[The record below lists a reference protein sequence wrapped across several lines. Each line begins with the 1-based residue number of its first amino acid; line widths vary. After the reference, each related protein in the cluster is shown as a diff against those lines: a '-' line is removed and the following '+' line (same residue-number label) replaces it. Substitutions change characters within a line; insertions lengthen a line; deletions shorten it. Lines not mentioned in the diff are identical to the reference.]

1 MFLEFGTFRILLYI
15 CSMEKSGIY
24 QIKNKVNSK
33 SYIGSSIR
41 LSKRWRRH
49 LTDLKCNVHH
59 SLALQRAFHKY
70 GYDNF
75 EFIIL
80 ENCEENKLLEREQ
93 HYLNSIKPEYNICKT
108 AGNCLGIT
116 HSEETKQK
124 RKVSNK
130 VYWDKVGRP
139 FKDKIKIIKEQNSL
153 IRQQKEQRNL
163 QIIKDLK
170 SGIRQDIIAEKYNL
184 SPSVI
189 TQLKKKYCS
198 EVNNKEIRRGSNNN
212 FSKLTEEQVKEIKYL
227 LRDKVK
233 QQTIA
238 DKYNV
243 KLRTIKAIQS
253 GQNWNHIK
261 IEE

>member
-1 MFLEFGTFRILLYI
+1 MLLNLVHSEFYSIFVAMKT
-15 CSMEKSGIY
+15 SGIY
-24 QIKNKVNSK
+24 QIKNKVNGK
-33 SYIGSSIR
+33 SYIGSSTR
-41 LSKRWRRH
+41 LNKRWKRH

-70 GYDNF
+70 GSDNF
-75 EFIIL
+75 EFNIL
-80 ENCEENKLLEREQ
+80 ENCEETLLLEREQ
-93 HYLNSIKPEYNICKT
+93 YYLDSLKPEYNICT
-108 AGNCLGIT
+108 VAGNCLGVKQ
-116 HSEETKQK
+116 SEETIKK
-124 RKVSNK
+124 RKLSNSK
-130 VYWDKVGRP
+130 YWDSIGRKH
-139 FKDKIKIIKEQNSL
+139 KDKLRIIRKQNAL
-153 IRQQKEQRNL
+153 TKQQKEQKNL
-163 QIIKDLK
+163 KIIEDLK
-170 SGIRQDIIAEKYNL
+170 SGIRQDTIAEKYNL

-189 TQLKKKYCS
+189 TQLKKKYNI
-198 EVNNKEIRRGSNNN
+198 EVETFVRRGQNNN

-227 LRDKVK
+227 LKDKIK